1 MGLGIM
7 RSYARR
13 RVSRHDCPVMGGK
26 IIECAE
32 NNDLAGL
39 KKAILSHED
48 VNQQKDGPGITA
60 LHAAVARG
68 NTESVATLLAV
79 PDIKLDIEDKF
90 GRTPV
95 VLAISLP
102 YDDIVELLREHI
114 ADNLDGDGWSTGV
127 RPSSFDLD

>member
-1 MGLGIM
+1 M
-7 RSYARR
+7 RSFSQR
-13 RVSRHDCPVMGGK
+13 RVSGHDFPAMGGK

-39 KKAILSHED
+39 KKAILSDED
-48 VNQQKDGPGITA
+48 VNQQEDGTGITA

-68 NTESVATLLAV
+68 NTESVATLLSV
-79 PDIKLDIEDKF
+79 PGIKLDIEDKF

-114 ADNLDGDGWSTGV
+114 VHNLDGDGWSQDGK
-127 RPSSFDLD
+127 PSSFDLE

>member
-1 MGLGIM
+1 M
-7 RSYARR
+7 RSYSQH
-13 RVSRHDCPVMGGK
+13 RVSGHDSPVMSGK

-39 KKAILSHED
+39 KKAILSGED
-48 VNQQKDGPGITA
+48 VNQQEDGTGVTA

-68 NTESVATLLAV
+68 NTESVAALLAV
-79 PDIKLDIEDKF
+79 PEIQLDIEDRF
-90 GRTPV
+90 GRTSV

-114 ADNLDGDGWSTGV
+114 VRNLDGAGWPQVSK
-127 RPSSFDLD
+127 PSGFDLE